1 MAYIAPRSLEES
13 GRVSIA
19 IRADFDD
26 LLRNN
31 EKQNGSNISALSS
44 TEWTHR
50 YQKVAYSHVGL
61 F

>member
-44 TEWTHR
+44 TE
-50 YQKVAYSHVGL
+50 
-61 F
+61 